1 MGVKG
6 LVVTGVT
13 GAVGIGA
20 ATLGGSFAGATV
32 ASNMP
37 GANISQ
43 GAAIGGALGF
53 GIGVVGTAA
62 SMAVAAN
69 PKGAIGLAGSA
80 IEGIGGAGLLAAEK
94 IGDAGLWTAGKVGGM
109 AQVVA
114 PVAAARIMNRGF
126 GVASKLVKPVED
138 GKFNLLGH
146 KASALGVAAY
156 AGASVVNGVRG
167 AWDDFNRNRMGTH
180 DGQIRRAAPR
190 TPSYSN
196 NAGATGDLVF
206 AMNANRRG

>member
-1 MGVKG
+1 MEVKG

-53 GIGVVGTAA
+53 GIGAVGAA
-62 SMAVAAN
+62 TSMAVAAKAVAANSKGAIGAATSMAAAN
-69 PKGAIGLAGSA
+69 PKGAIGAAGSA
-80 IEGIGGAGLLAAEK
+80 MEGIGGA
-94 IGDAGLWTAGKVGGM
+94 T
-109 AQVVA
+109 VA
-114 PVAAARIMNRGF
+114 PVVAARVMNRGF
-126 GVASKLVKPVED
+126 GLASKLVKPVED

-180 DGQIRRAAPR
+180 DGQIRRATPR

>member
-1 MGVKG
+1 MIGKAII
-6 LVVTGVT
+6 TGT
-13 GAVGIGA
+13 SGIGA
-20 ATLGGSFAGATV
+20 AALGSVAGATT
-32 ASNMP
+32 AANMP
-37 GANISQ
+37 GMNISQ
-43 GAAIGGALGF
+43 GAAIGGAMGLGV
-53 GIGVVGTAA
+53 GITGGVIATNPVGTAKVA
-62 SMAVAAN
+62 GAVME
-69 PKGAIGLAGSA
+69 KAG
-80 IEGIGGAGLLAAEK
+80 GVYLWGAEK
-94 IGDAGLWTAGKVGGM
+94 IGGAGLWTAGKIGGM
-109 AQVVA
+109 AEAVA
-114 PVAAARIMNRGF
+114 PVAAARVMNRGF
-126 GVASKLVKPVED
+126 GLASKLVKPVED

-180 DGQIRRAAPR
+180 DGQVRRATPR